1 MFKIWAKIIT
11 DDKIKRDYV
20 LESED
25 VFNINRLQL
34 YLSDICNIFD
44 IETPIIIKKH
54 LEHFYMFNTTT
65 FFPSDFI
72 SGVNFDKLLL
82 ERIG

>member
-1 MFKIWAKIIT
+1 MFKIWAKVIVE
-11 DDKIKRDYV
+11 DKIKEDYV

-25 VFNINRLQL
+25 VFNINRMQL
-34 YLSDICNIFD
+34 YMSDICNIFD
-44 IETPIIIKKH
+44 IETPVIIKKH
-54 LEHFYMFNTTT
+54 LEHFYMFNITT

-72 SGVNFDKLLL
+72 SGVNFDKLII